1 MSNPTSNF
9 GWQMPTST
17 DLVTDLPA
25 DFEVFGQAVDSSLA
39 DLKGGTTGQV
49 LSKASG
55 TDMDFTWTNVDPLT
69 ILDAKGDLI
78 TATAADTP
86 ARLASSG
93 VNGQVL
99 TVDTTTSTG
108 LKWAAASTGLT
119 WTQRMGGE
127 VNAVWYG
134 VAYNG
139 SNLYVVYGSAGKL
152 YTSPDGIT
160 WTSRTSGFGS
170 TTIFKVIY
178 ANSLWVAVGNNGTM
192 TTSTDGITWTAR
204 TSNMSTNAIRDV
216 IYANSLFVAVGGGG
230 GSTNTG
236 GITYSTDG
244 ITWTRKSQSLTVG
257 STYYGVIY
265 NGTNWIVAAAAST
278 NNYLYASTPSGTWT
292 VAQWGGGAISEDI
305 LGIWYDGTRTIAA
318 SASYWSY
325 STSTTIASLSFYDNV
340 QPSGLSNQMQ
350 NAYYYNAKMYQK
362 QFGYA
367 MDFSTTPGTNLTS
380 VSNTKSVAYIEPTAW
395 LVGGGLNYNNS
406 AGLFVGAVGTIMLGN
421 SGQIYTSF

>member
-1 MSNPTSNF
+1 MQGINVFATTTARDAAITAPAEGQFAFTKDTNSLWYYDGAAWVASGATGDIEGVS
-9 GWQMPTST
+9 
-17 DLVTDLPA
+17 VTAPIT
-25 DFEVFGQAVDSSLA
+25 G
-39 DLKGGTTGQV
+39 GGTSGTVTIGISSSAVVPTQTGNAGKYLTTDGTNSSWAAV
-49 LSKASG
+49 ASG
-55 TDMDFTWTNVDPLT
+55 
-69 ILDAKGDLI
+69 
-78 TATAADTP
+78 AT
-86 ARLASSG
+86 
-93 VNGQVL
+93 
-99 TVDTTTSTG
+99 
-108 LKWAAASTGLT
+108 T

-127 VNAVWYG
+127 VSATWYG

-139 SNLYVVYGSAGKL
+139 SDLYVVYGSAGKL

-178 ANSLWVAVGNNGTM
+178 ANSLWVAVGNNGTI

-204 TSNMSTNAIRDV
+204 TANMSTNLIRDV
-216 IYANSLFVAVGGGG
+216 IYGNSLFVAVGAGG

-257 STYYGVIY
+257 TTYYGVIY

-278 NNYLYASTPSGTWT
+278 NNYLYASSPSGTWT

-340 QPSGLSNQMQ
+340 QPSGLTNQMQ

-380 VSNTKSVAYIEPTAW
+380 VSNTKSIAYIEPTAW
-395 LVGGGLNYNNS
+395 LVGGGLNYVNA

-421 SGQIYTSF
+421 YGQIYTSF